1 MTFHSLDY
9 VVFFLLVVGL
19 YWRLS
24 HANQNRLM
32 LGASYLFYGWVHPW
46 FLILIFASTFV
57 DFVVGLL
64 MEAWPARKKRV
75 FWMSL
80 AVNLGLLGF
89 FKYFNFFAENVRAA
103 LESVGWHPAPWT
115 IEVVLPVG
123 ISFYT
128 FQSLT
133 YTIDVYRGRI
143 PARRNFVDFA
153 LFVCFFPQ
161 LVAGPIERAARLLP
175 KLERPRVFSA
185 AVARDALVLMVW
197 GFFKKLVIADNVGVI
212 ANKVFALDSPGFWL
226 LWTGVFAFAIQIYA
240 DFSAY
245 TDIARGSARWLGID
259 LMVNFDHPY
268 LARSPRDF
276 WRRWHI
282 SLSSWFRDY
291 VYIPLGGSRRGAWA
305 HARNV
310 LATFLLS
317 GFWHGASWNYILWGG
332 YHGLL
337 LAVTRPFDALEKER
351 RGWGRLVTAAQI
363 AAMFVLTNIGWL
375 MFRETNLHYL
385 VKWFTLS
392 PWASSPPEREA
403 ALYLFAVTTLYSV
416 PLWIHSAFV
425 TWSPAINARLERWG
439 GRGVYAWAGAQAAA
453 TATMGLVILLLR
465 SRTSL
470 DFIYFQF

>member
-1 MTFHSLDY
+1 VVDY
-9 VVFFLLVVGL
+9 
-19 YWRLS
+19 
-24 HANQNRLM
+24 
-32 LGASYLFYGWVHPW
+32 
-46 FLILIFASTFV
+46 
-57 DFVVGLL
+57 VVGLL
-64 MEAWPARKKRV
+64 MEADPARKKRV

-80 AVNLGLLGF
+80 VANLGLLGF
-89 FKYFNFFAENVRAA
+89 FKYFNFFVENLRVA
-103 LESVGWHPAPWT
+103 LESVGWHAAPWT

-133 YTIDVYRGRI
+133 YTIDIYRGRI
-143 PARRNFVDFA
+143 RARRNFVDFA

-175 KLERPRVFSA
+175 KLEQPRVFSP
-185 AVARDALVLMVW
+185 AVARDALVLMTW

-212 ANKVFALDSPGFWL
+212 ANKVFALESPGFWL
-226 LWTGVFAFAIQIYA
+226 LWSGVFAFAVQIYA

-245 TDIARGSARWLGID
+245 SDIARGSARWLGID

-268 LARSPRDF
+268 LARTPRDF

-291 VYIPLGGSRRGAWA
+291 VYIPLGGSRGGAWA

-310 LATFLLS
+310 MATFLLS

-337 LAVTRPFDALEKER
+337 LAVTRPLEALERER
-351 RGWGRLVTAAQI
+351 RGWGRLVTIAQV
-363 AAMFVLTNIGWL
+363 AVMFVLTNIGWL
-375 MFRETNLHYL
+375 LFRETNLHYL
-385 VKWFTLS
+385 VKWISLPPWGTS
-392 PWASSPPEREA
+392 PADREA
-403 ALYLFAVTTLYSV
+403 ALYLFAITAIYSV
-416 PLWIHSAFV
+416 PLWLHSA
-425 TWSPAINARLERWG
+425 WAAWAPAVHERLARWER
-439 GRGVYAWAGAQAAA
+439 RGVGVWAGAQAVA
-453 TATMGLVILLLR
+453 TAVMGLVILLLR